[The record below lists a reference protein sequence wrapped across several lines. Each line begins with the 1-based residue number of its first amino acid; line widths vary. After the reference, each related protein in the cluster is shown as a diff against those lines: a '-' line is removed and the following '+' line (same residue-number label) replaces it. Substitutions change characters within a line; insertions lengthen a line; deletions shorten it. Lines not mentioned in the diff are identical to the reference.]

1 MIAPLLFLW
10 AMLPNDV
17 IAVFADWL
25 FGKISTI
32 LLDLPFSRN
41 METEA
46 DVVGLEISSKA
57 CFDIREA
64 PAFWAK
70 MELIDKMN
78 EELNGSDI
86 PEFLSTHPSSSNRS
100 KHLSDLLPKALDTRS
115 LCGCNK
121 LTTSDPMTEFVKFKV
136 LFYSPVY

>member
-17 IAVFADWL
+17 IAFFADWL

-46 DVVGLEISSKA
+46 DIVGLEISSKA

-64 PAFWAK
+64 PAFWGK
-70 MELIDKMN
+70 MELLAGLEGD
-78 EELNGSDI
+78 GSDI
-86 PEFLSTHPSSSNRS
+86 EFLSTHPSHANRQN
-100 KHLSDLLPKALDTRS
+100 HLLEILPQALNSRS
-115 LCGCNK
+115 TCGCSK
-121 LTTSDPMTEFVKFKV
+121 LNTPDPMAEFLKFRV
-136 LFYSPVY
+136 FYLIFY

>member
-25 FGKISTI
+25 FGKISI
-32 LLDLPFSRN
+32 LLLDLPFSRN

-46 DVVGLEISSKA
+46 DIVGLEISSKA

-70 MELIDKMN
+70 MELIG
-78 EELNGSDI
+78 ELDEAQIGSDI
-86 PEFLSTHPSSSNRS
+86 PEFLSTHPSHTNRQ
-100 KHLSDLLPKALDTRS
+100 KHLSDILPKALDRRS
-115 LCGCNK
+115 TCGCNK
-121 LTTSDPMTEFVKFKV
+121 LTTSDPMTEFLKFKV
-136 LFYSPVY
+136 LS